1 MKCPYCAHSEDRVLD
16 TREQKEGSVIRRR
29 RECLSCKA
37 RFTTVE
43 TLILTYPFVIKKDD
57 RREPFSREKL
67 LKGIQASCQK
77 RPVSMEQMEAVVD
90 KVSSWV
96 LSHGDK
102 ELPTRVVGLK
112 VMGEL
117 KKLDHVSY
125 VRFASVYRN
134 FKDVQEFVETLEDE
148 FLQDFETDHNQL
160 PLSETITQ

>member
-90 KVSSWV
+90 KVSSFRRSMQLRRSYV
-96 LSHGDK
+96 KRRVKS
-102 ELPTRVVGLK
+102 VVG
-112 VMGEL
+112 
-117 KKLDHVSY
+117 
-125 VRFASVYRN
+125 
-134 FKDVQEFVETLEDE
+134 VER
-148 FLQDFETDHNQL
+148 
-160 PLSETITQ
+160 